1 MDRALPNSM
10 AGTCSIRD
18 RLLEGNKGDMGKEDR
33 PPTSATSPLEWAPP
47 AWEDSSA
54 PSQDVTSENSFLSAP
69 PPDPMASLPVL
80 QKERVFKSGA
90 QAYRIP
96 ALLYLPQQKT
106 LLAFAERRKSKKDED
121 AELIVLRRGSYDES
135 THQVQ
140 VRQDEATLA
149 PLGIWGP

>member
-1 MDRALPNSM
+1 
-10 AGTCSIRD
+10 
-18 RLLEGNKGDMGKEDR
+18 MGKEDR
-33 PPTSATSPLEWAPP
+33 SPISASSPLEWAPP
-47 AWEDSSA
+47 AWEGSLA
-54 PSQDVTSENSFLSAP
+54 PSQDVTSGNSSSLSAP
-69 PPDPMASLPVL
+69 PPGPMASLPVL

-135 THQVQ
+135 THRVQ

-149 PLGIWGP
+149 LLGIRGPCHS